1 MEASGSNEPKY
12 DDEEQVLKG
21 LLDAFGPTF
30 SLDDIATAFCKAGR
44 NADLAG
50 EILYDMQGS
59 TSSAAT
65 NASNG
70 EAKGEESPKSS
81 CGNFSEKSDK
91 ATGRNSRASK
101 PKTRPVCAGMV
112 SSILGKDYIKSTP
125 PVNGSYMVR
134 KPLKLDS
141 KVMPMSEL
149 WEVESKSCSPKYDHL
164 HQEMED
170 FLFKMLGDG
179 FQLDRDVIRQVLDN
193 CGFDMQQSMEKL
205 LDLAAVTVGKKNN
218 FVGECTEKFI
228 FQFRDVSPEVEVL
241 SHQRKLQNGNRVSST
256 NGIEPPGQLRE
267 RNDLQKEVL
276 VALFNAPERSNK
288 LVGRTTNVAKRSA
301 TSWRLVDG
309 PPMDFLVDHKKTVTY
324 LRRDHEDDVDEEEN
338 YQILRK
344 AVKEYRGVMKEY
356 YTAAVDAFA
365 EGDHVRAEK
374 LLEQGHFFHKKVR
387 EADEESSK
395 KILESRNVDSQDEIL
410 LDLHDHGAKEALRL
424 LKCHISSF
432 SRIPSIK
439 DLKVIIETNDED
451 ITKGSRRR
459 QVLKLLERES
469 IKWTEE
475 GNAGVILIHLDNINR
490 KQLSFV
496 KK

>member
-1 MEASGSNEPKY
+1 MEASGSNVPKC

-30 SLDDIATAFCKAGR
+30 SLDDIATAYCKAGR
-44 NADLAG
+44 NAGLAG
-50 EILYDMQGS
+50 EILCDMQGS

-65 NASNG
+65 YASNG
-70 EAKGEESPKSS
+70 EVKGEESPKSS

-91 ATGRNSRASK
+91 ATGRNCRASK
-101 PKTRPVCAGMV
+101 PKTRPVCSGMV

-125 PVNGSYMVR
+125 PVNGSYTVR

-149 WEVESKSCSPKYDHL
+149 WEVEAKSCSPKYDHL

-205 LDLAAVTVGKKNN
+205 LDLAAVTVGKKSN
-218 FVGECTEKFI
+218 FVGECTEK
-228 FQFRDVSPEVEVL
+228 FRDVSPEVEVL

-276 VALFNAPERSNK
+276 VALFNAPERSNE
-288 LVGRTTNVAKRSA
+288 LVGRTINAAKRSA
-301 TSWRLVDG
+301 ASWRLVDG

-344 AVKEYRGVMKEY
+344 AVKEYRGIMKEY

-374 LLEQGHFFHKKVR
+374 LFEQ
-387 EADEESSK
+387 
-395 KILESRNVDSQDEIL
+395 
-410 LDLHDHGAKEALRL
+410 
-424 LKCHISSF
+424 KCGF
-432 SRIPSIK
+432 TR
-439 DLKVIIETNDED
+439 
-451 ITKGSRRR
+451 
-459 QVLKLLERES
+459 
-469 IKWTEE
+469 
-475 GNAGVILIHLDNINR
+475 
-490 KQLSFV
+490 
-496 KK
+496 

>member
-1 MEASGSNEPKY
+1 MEASGSNVPKY
-12 DDEEQVLKG
+12 D
-21 LLDAFGPTF
+21 
-30 SLDDIATAFCKAGR
+30 GR

-65 NASNG
+65 YASNG
-70 EAKGEESPKSS
+70 EAKGDESPKSS

-101 PKTRPVCAGMV
+101 PKSRPVCAGMV

-125 PVNGSYMVR
+125 PVNGSYMGR

-149 WEVESKSCSPKYDHL
+149 WEIEAKSCSPKYDCL

-218 FVGECTEKFI
+218 FVGECTEKF
-228 FQFRDVSPEVEVL
+228 RDVSPEVEVL
-241 SHQRKLQNGNRVSST
+241 SHQRKLQNGNRISSK

-276 VALFNAPERSNK
+276 VALFNAPERSNE
-288 LVGRTTNVAKRSA
+288 LVRRTTNAAKRSEA
-301 TSWRLVDG
+301 SWRLVDG

-344 AVKEYRGVMKEY
+344 SVQEYRGVMTEY
-356 YTAAVDAFA
+356 YKAAVDAFA
-365 EGDHVRAEK
+365 KGDHVRAEK

-439 DLKVIIETNDED
+439 DLKVVIETNDED
-451 ITKGSRRR
+451 FTKGSRRR

-475 GNAGVILIHLDNINR
+475 GNVGVILIHLDNINR

>member
-1 MEASGSNEPKY
+1 MVTDMEASGSNVPKY
-12 DDEEQVLKG
+12 DDEEEQVLKG
-21 LLDAFGPTF
+21 LLDAFGHTF
-30 SLDDIATAFCKAGR
+30 SLDDIATAYCKAGR

-59 TSSAAT
+59 TSSTAT
-65 NASNG
+65 HASNG
-70 EAKGEESPKSS
+70 EAKGEESSKSS
-81 CGNFSEKSDK
+81 CGNFSEKSDI
-91 ATGRNSRASK
+91 ATGNSRASK

-112 SSILGKDYIKSTP
+112 SSMLGKDYIKSTP

-149 WEVESKSCSPKYDHL
+149 WEVEAKSCSPKYDRL

-179 FQLDRDVIRQVLDN
+179 FKLDRDVIRQVLDN
-193 CGFDMQQSMEKL
+193 CGFDMIQSMEKL
-205 LDLAAVTVGKKNN
+205 LDLAAVTVGKQNN
-218 FVGECTEKFI
+218 FVGERTEK
-228 FQFRDVSPEVEVL
+228 FRDVSPEVEVL

-256 NGIEPPGQLRE
+256 NGIEPPGKLRE
-267 RNDLQKEVL
+267 RNDLEKEVL
-276 VALFNAPERSNK
+276 VALFNAPERSNE
-288 LVGRTTNVAKRSA
+288 LVGRTTNAAKRSA
-301 TSWRLVDG
+301 ASWRLVDG

-344 AVKEYRGVMKEY
+344 AVNEYRGIMKEY
-356 YTAAVDAFA
+356 YKAAVDAFA

>member
-1 MEASGSNEPKY
+1 MEASGSNVPKY

-81 CGNFSEKSDK
+81 CGNLSEKSDK

-149 WEVESKSCSPKYDHL
+149 WEVEAKSCSPKYDHL

-218 FVGECTEKFI
+218 FVGECTEKF
-228 FQFRDVSPEVEVL
+228 RDVSPEVEVL

-256 NGIEPPGQLRE
+256 NGIEPRGQLRE
-267 RNDLQKEVL
+267 RTDLQKEVL
-276 VALFNAPERSNK
+276 VALFNAPERSNE
-288 LVGRTTNVAKRSA
+288 LVGRTTNAAKRSA

-309 PPMDFLVDHKKTVTY
+309 PPMDFLVDHKKTVTC

-344 AVKEYRGVMKEY
+344 AVKEYRGIMTEY
-356 YTAAVDAFA
+356 YKAAVDAFA

-410 LDLHDHGAKEALRL
+410 LDLHDHGAKEAIRL

>member
-1 MEASGSNEPKY
+1 MEASGSNVPKY

-81 CGNFSEKSDK
+81 CGNLSEKSDK

-149 WEVESKSCSPKYDHL
+149 WEVEAKSCSPKYDHL

-218 FVGECTEKFI
+218 FVGECTEKF
-228 FQFRDVSPEVEVL
+228 RDVSPEVEVL

-256 NGIEPPGQLRE
+256 NGIEPRGQLRE
-267 RNDLQKEVL
+267 RTDLQKEVL
-276 VALFNAPERSNK
+276 VALFNAPERSNE
-288 LVGRTTNVAKRSA
+288 LVGRTTNAAKRSA

-309 PPMDFLVDHKKTVTY
+309 PPMDFLVDHKKTVTC

-344 AVKEYRGVMKEY
+344 AVKEYRGIMTEY
-356 YTAAVDAFA
+356 YKAAVDAFA

-395 KILESRNVDSQDEIL
+395 KILESSRNVDSQDEIL
-410 LDLHDHGAKEALRL
+410 LDLHDHGAKEAIRL